1 MRGTFLG
8 VLSAVFYTAT
18 NMTLRQLADSDD
30 LDRAIWVTCNKA
42 VPVALICWAIIAWR
56 GWHGLPAMPARHLVL
71 PLVATGLFLQ
81 TGGNIM
87 FQIALSVGGLALS
100 VPLCFATLIATGA
113 ILGKVL
119 LGEPVTKQSAFAMS
133 LLILS
138 ILLLSK
144 DAQATAPEVAWT
156 SSSLVVAAIPAACLS
171 GVSYGAC
178 GVVIRRML
186 QHKLPVSAT
195 LVLMSSSGVVSLGL
209 ISLVRQG
216 PAALA
221 ATHPDDFALMALAGV
236 FNAAAFFSVAAAMKY
251 ITVVRAN
258 MFNATQV
265 AMCAVAGVLMFG
277 EPWTGWLVGGV
288 LLTTLGVV
296 LIGGQSSK

>member
-30 LDRAIWVTCNKA
+30 LDRTIWVTCNKA
-42 VPVALICWAIIAWR
+42 VPAALVAWTIIAWR
-56 GWHGLPAMPARHLVL
+56 GWQGLPALPPRHLVL
-71 PLVATGLFLQ
+71 PLLGTGLFMQ
-81 TGGNIM
+81 TGGNIL
-87 FQIALSVGGLALS
+87 FQIALSLGGLALS
-100 VPLCFATLIATGA
+100 VPLCFATLITTGA
-113 ILGKVL
+113 VLGKVL
-119 LGEPVTKQSAFAMS
+119 LGEPITRQSACAMG
-133 LLILS
+133 LLCLS
-138 ILLLSK
+138 ILLLSM
-144 DAQATAPEVAWT
+144 DAEATGPELASST
-156 SSSLVVAAIPAACLS
+156 SHLVLAAIAAACLS

-186 QHKLPVSAT
+186 NHKLPVSAT

-209 ISLVRQG
+209 ISLIRQG

-221 ATHPDDFALMALAGV
+221 ATQPDDWALMALAGV

-251 ITVVRAN
+251 ITIVRAN

-265 AMCAVAGVLMFG
+265 AMCAIAGVLVFS

-288 LLTTLGVV
+288 LLTIAGVV
-296 LIGGQSSK
+296 LIGGRSNT

>member
-18 NMTLRQLADSDD
+18 NLTLRQLADSSD
-30 LDRAIWVTCNKA
+30 LDRTIWVTCNKA
-42 VPVALICWAIIAWR
+42 VPAALVAWIIVAWR
-56 GWHGLPAMPARHLVL
+56 GWHGLPALPPRQLVL
-71 PLVATGLFLQ
+71 PLLATGLFMQ
-81 TGGNIM
+81 TAGNIL
-87 FQIALSVGGLALS
+87 FQIALSMGGLALS
-100 VPLCFATLIATGA
+100 VPLCFATLITTGA
-113 ILGKVL
+113 VLGKVL
-119 LGEPVTKQSAFAMS
+119 LGEPITSQSACAMG

-138 ILLLSK
+138 ILLLSM
-144 DAQATAPEVAWT
+144 DAETVETEGAWHA
-156 SSSLVVAAIPAACLS
+156 SGIVMAAIPAACLS

-186 QHKLPVSAT
+186 IRKLPVSAT

-209 ISLVRQG
+209 ISLIRQG

-221 ATHPDDFALMALAGV
+221 ATPRQDLALMALAGA

-251 ITVVRAN
+251 ITIVRAN

-265 AMCAVAGVLMFG
+265 AMCAIAGVLIFS

-288 LLTTLGVV
+288 LLTVAGVV
-296 LIGGQSSK
+296 LIGGRSSK